1 MNLVKTSP
9 PYALATLLNS
19 ISRILKG
26 RLTLL
31 IPDPVEIPP
40 EKKANEGQDDT
51 EDLHWHWEIF
61 IPLVD
66 DLPYVVNHT
75 NLIARPRTAM
85 ICDRWTPH
93 RLSPEATYK
102 NPAHLIIHGH
112 ETVWCNIPP
121 DCVNIDRR
129 QADGLWV
136 TMPLEL
142 SVFFHTRWT
151 AFHESPLPRKKA
163 AETLLR
169 RPIELVLEEYLRLV
183 SGHSA
188 FRTNEAPA
196 STITLVKG
204 RIESLNGVGCSL
216 AEMSKFVG
224 YSPFSLAHLF
234 KSKTGMSIGEY
245 RDKVRGEYVC
255 RAQVLGLKTK
265 EIAAGLG
272 FSSASAYLNWKSSRP
287 TYQMDEDQ
295 TPSG

>member
-1 MNLVKTSP
+1 MNLVKTSS
-9 PYALATLLNS
+9 PYAVDTLLNA

-31 IPDPVEIPP
+31 VSDPVEISP
-40 EKKANEGQDDT
+40 EKLAQEGRS
-51 EDLHWHWEIF
+51 ESEELHWHWEIF
-61 IPLVD
+61 IPLVED
-66 DLPYVVNHT
+66 IQYIVNHT
-75 NLIARPRTAM
+75 NLTAHPRTAM
-85 ICDRWTPH
+85 ICDLWTPH
-93 RLSPEATYK
+93 TLFPESTNKY
-102 NPAHLIIHGH
+102 PAQLIIHGH

-272 FSSASAYLNWKSSRP
+272 FSSASAYLNWKSSRS
-287 TYQMDEDQ
+287 TQHIADDQ